1 MLLPFFLAIDSF
13 LAAFA
18 IGILPLPACRKYQIC
33 LLFGLCDGLATLVSQ
48 RLNYGA
54 TSGIF
59 RANPWLDPISICVWL
74 LFVGFLAYRIVANR
88 RLGDLTLSL
97 LPLILSIDNLLSPP
111 FSVAHLPTAL
121 VPIAAALFSAGF
133 GILGVTVGIVI
144 EVRISRP
151 FSIGIGIVLLA
162 LTPILL

>member
-18 IGILPLPACRKYQIC
+18 IGILPLPACRKYKIC

-54 TSGIF
+54 ASGIF
-59 RANPWLDPISICVWL
+59 RANLCLAPISISVWL

-88 RLGDLTLSL
+88 RLTDLTLSL
-97 LPLILSIDNLLSPP
+97 LPLILSIDNLLSPT

-121 VPIAAALFSAGF
+121 VPIAVAFVSAGF
-133 GILGVTVGIVI
+133 GILGVTVGTVI
-144 EVRISRP
+144 EGRITRP
-151 FSIGIGIVLLA
+151 VGIGIGLVLLG